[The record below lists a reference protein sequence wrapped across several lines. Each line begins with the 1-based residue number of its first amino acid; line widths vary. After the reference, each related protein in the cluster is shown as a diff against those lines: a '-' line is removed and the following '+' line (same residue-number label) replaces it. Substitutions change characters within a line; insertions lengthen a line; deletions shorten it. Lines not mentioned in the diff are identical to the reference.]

1 MRICLRYYTHPTLTP
16 PTCPPARPPAH
27 PHTHRPPTCPLQVTS
42 ANLERVRKLK
52 TRHQRLTVRCET
64 LRDEVERFLHDD
76 DDMLKM

>member
-1 MRICLRYYTHPTLTP
+1 
-16 PTCPPARPPAH
+16 
-27 PHTHRPPTCPLQVTS
+27 VTS